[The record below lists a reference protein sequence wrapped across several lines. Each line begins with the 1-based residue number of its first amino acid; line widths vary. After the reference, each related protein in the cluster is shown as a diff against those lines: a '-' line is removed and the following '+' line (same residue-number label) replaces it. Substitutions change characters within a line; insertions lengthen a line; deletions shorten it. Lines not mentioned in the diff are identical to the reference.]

1 MEFEIDEYT
10 KLIQKDVNNYIAVMK
25 NGKLECKGAMVK
37 FNKPIDNDLPILN
50 DAVRNYLASGIPVE
64 QTINECTEYIKFQK
78 VIKLSAKY
86 KEIWYGNGVAAKDG
100 KITSIK
106 GELLKGKV
114 HRVFASKRTSDGSI
128 YKLKVEKGVKSYEQF
143 ANTPTHLFIDNE
155 DIHEKNI
162 PEYLDKEYYINEA
175 KKRIEMFLTKDEEKV
190 DETPNILFKCMC
202 ESPTFYDFLEKC
214 SENNITKKV
223 LEQYLIADCCSNY
236 GKTKKLLLFRDYF
249 LMLYGKDKMTVTTLN
264 KKFSDENI
272 KSIVIS
278 NAELSKTGK
287 SYNNLN
293 SKKALLEIFN
303 YIPDEHIDPYE
314 IMKMQV
320 NKFGTVRYKDSKL
333 INRYFVLNTRNIIAP
348 NLILYNMGNGEIQYR
363 KIKKEIFKILPLQDG
378 DIIDVKNSEKQF
390 GMKIVGKD
398 DEGKN
403 IVVADIDK
411 EYDVITQYDI
421 VYRKYGKGNS
431 LLTDCEVC

>member
-1 MEFEIDEYT
+1 
-10 KLIQKDVNNYIAVMK
+10 
-25 NGKLECKGAMVK
+25 
-37 FNKPIDNDLPILN
+37 
-50 DAVRNYLASGIPVE
+50 
-64 QTINECTEYIKFQK
+64 
-78 VIKLSAKY
+78 
-86 KEIWYGNGVAAKDG
+86 
-100 KITSIK
+100 
-106 GELLKGKV
+106 
-114 HRVFASKRTSDGSI
+114 
-128 YKLKVEKGVKSYEQF
+128 
-143 ANTPTHLFIDNE
+143 
-155 DIHEKNI
+155 
-162 PEYLDKEYYINEA
+162 
-175 KKRIEMFLTKDEEKV
+175 
-190 DETPNILFKCMC
+190 
-202 ESPTFYDFLEKC
+202 
-214 SENNITKKV
+214 
-223 LEQYLIADCCSNY
+223 
-236 GKTKKLLLFRDYF
+236 
-249 LMLYGKDKMTVTTLN
+249 MLYGKDKMTVTTLN

-314 IMKMQV
+314 IMEMQV

-363 KIKKEIFKILPLQDG
+363 KIKKEIFKILPLRDG